1 MRVGDVMQ
9 NNAEFT
15 WENFTYGIGNAV
27 QEVAEQFG
35 IENTQ
40 ALYTTLMEKIS
51 FHCGGSSIYIPK
63 GASDKA
69 KANARNRL
77 IIKEF
82 NGFNHAYLAQKYGV
96 SLQWIYR
103 ILKNQNKE
111 QKCN

>member
-1 MRVGDVMQ
+1 MQ
-9 NNAEFT
+9 SNAEFT
-15 WENFTYGIGNAV
+15 WENFIYGIGNAV

-40 ALYTTLMEKIS
+40 ALYAALMEKIS
-51 FHCGGSSIYIPK
+51 FHCGGSLIYIPK
-63 GASDKA
+63 GVSDKVQ
-69 KANARNRL
+69 ANARNRL

-82 NGFNHAYLAQKYGV
+82 NGFNHAYLAKKHGV